1 MKIKEVVQYGVQV
14 LKENNIDD
22 YQIKAKVLLQYVLK
36 ESKEYLV
43 INCDDEVEELKE
55 IEYKKCIEELIKGK
69 PLQYITNRQEFMNLN
84 FYVDENVL
92 IPQPDTEVLVEQII
106 KEIEMMCKQ
115 NSKETVRVLDLCTGS
130 GAISISIA
138 KYFEEEKQQ
147 NEKIEVE
154 VYASDISKEALN
166 IAEKNAKLN
175 GVNINF
181 IQSNMFDDISKN
193 VSDTFDFIV
202 SNPPY
207 IETQTIKNL
216 PKDVQAEPH
225 IALDGGLDGLDFYRK
240 IAESGYL
247 FLNLGGKI
255 LLEIGYNQKETVTN
269 LFKQNGIYDK
279 IECIK
284 DFSGND
290 RVLKVEL
297 K

>member
-22 YQIKAKVLLQYVLK
+22 YQIKARVLLQYVLK

-43 INCDDEVEELKE
+43 INCDDEVEKLKE

-138 KYFEEEKQQ
+138 KYFEREKQQ
-147 NEKIEVE
+147 NGKIEVE

-175 GVNINF
+175 GVNIKF
-181 IQSNMFDDISKN
+181 IQSNMFEDISKN
-193 VSDTFDFIV
+193 VPDTFDFIV

-225 IALDGGLDGLDFYRK
+225 IALDGGLDGLDLYRK

-269 LFKQNGIYDK
+269 LFKQNSIYDK